1 MLLQVNTANHNL
13 YVLCTQYRPSIAGCL
28 GNFGPLGI
36 IVHAP
41 RRLAAR
47 RTRVYMALI
56 APFR

>member
-13 YVLCTQYRPSIAGCL
+13 YVLCTQYWPSIAGCS

-36 IVHAP
+36 SFMPP